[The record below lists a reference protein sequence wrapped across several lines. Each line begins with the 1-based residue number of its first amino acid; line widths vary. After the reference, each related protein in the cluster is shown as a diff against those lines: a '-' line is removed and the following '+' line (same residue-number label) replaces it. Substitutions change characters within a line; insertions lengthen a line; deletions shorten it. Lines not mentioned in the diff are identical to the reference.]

1 MTGEPMLIAGG
12 IGMGLVAGWV
22 AARLSLRAP
31 WNVRV
36 WVLLSVI
43 AQGLIVFQL
52 AVLAA
57 AIGYVVALL
66 LSALACATRVR
77 ALEARFGRLE

>member
-1 MTGEPMLIAGG
+1 MLIAGG
-12 IGMGLVAGWV
+12 IGVGLVVGWV
-22 AARLSLRAP
+22 SARLLLGAP

-36 WVLLSVI
+36 WVLLSVV
-43 AQGLIVFQL
+43 ALGLIVVQL
-52 AVLAA
+52 ASPAA
-57 AIGYVVALL
+57 AIGFVVALL

>member
-1 MTGEPMLIAGG
+1 MLIAGG
-12 IGMGLVAGWV
+12 VGMGLVVGWV
-22 AARLSLRAP
+22 AARLTLHAP

-43 AQGLIVFQL
+43 ALGLIVFQL
-52 AVLAA
+52 ASPAA
-57 AIGYVVALL
+57 AIGFGVALL

-77 ALEARFGRLE
+77 ALEIRYGRVE